1 MFYERYLQLC
11 DSKGLKPSTA
21 AERAGFNR
29 GTVSVWK
36 KKYKENIDVRPEPD
50 VIEKICSFFNCSESW
65 LLGIEEQKEKAPAK
79 AGAAKSDITFDDF
92 TYALYGETRNL
103 TDAEKQ
109 LLLSMARQLNEA
121 KRSKNE

>member
-21 AERAGFNR
+21 ADRAGFNR

-50 VIEKICSFFNCSESW
+50 VSEKICLFFNCSESW
-65 LLGIEEQKEKAPAK
+65 LLGIEEQKEKPVANNDDELSEAQK
-79 AGAAKSDITFDDF
+79 KLIDLTRRASDNQAEMA
-92 TYALYGETRNL
+92 YRMLL
-103 TDAEKQ
+103 TIMEGIQ
-109 LLLSMARQLNEA
+109 
-121 KRSKNE
+121 